1 MAICSAHKKRT
12 DLKNLCAFVIV
23 LFLRQREASPPAG
36 RRGLLGRR

>member
-23 LFLRQREASPPAG
+23 QFFHRREASPPAG
-36 RRGLLGRR
+36 RRGILGRR